1 MRECRTLT
9 HVDRLDFI
17 ARIFRLS
24 PPTGYILEFGV
35 GPGNSLRVL
44 AENTTRQVIGF
55 DSFEGLPEP
64 WKFNNMEVYQKGDMK
79 FDPPPRQPNVVY
91 VKGWFED
98 TIPEWKKTYEANVG
112 FLHIDSD
119 LYSSCKTV
127 LTELNDQ
134 IVPDTIILF
143 DEHFNYP
150 YWKEGEWKA
159 MNEWIAEYDRELE
172 FIDEH
177 YTQAAYRVIR

>member
-1 MRECRTLT
+1 MRECRTLK
-9 HVDRLDFI
+9 HVHRLDFI
-17 ARIFRLS
+17 AKIFRMA

-35 GPGNSLRVL
+35 GPGNSLGVL
-44 AENTTRQVIGF
+44 AENTTRRIIAF

-64 WKFNNMEVYQKGDMK
+64 WKFTDEETFQKGDMK
-79 FDPPPRQPNVVY
+79 YDPPTRPHNVDY
-91 VKGWFED
+91 VKGWFAES
-98 TIPEWKKTYEANVG
+98 IPVWKETYKADIA

-127 LTELNDQ
+127 LTELNEQ
-134 IVPDTIILF
+134 IVPGTIILF
-143 DEHFNYP
+143 DEMFNYP

-159 MNEWIAEYDRELE
+159 TEEWKAEYGRELE
-172 FIDEH
+172 FIEDH